1 MNSNNPRSQLFWL
14 FQSCGWIV
22 YAMLTEL
29 MIKIPSEEPWTIHIP
44 HLIIDVACGFLI
56 TLALRRFYN
65 CFSQQELNVKVA
77 LRIMLLL
84 IATLLWTQIKWVS
97 LQWLYGNWWQPMSWF
112 DFGTWTSASL
122 TMLSTW
128 TAFYYGIKIYLDNL
142 EQTQKAA
149 EATHLAK
156 ESQLKMLRYQLNPH
170 FMFNSINAICTLI
183 LKKESLQAVT
193 MLEKLCDLLR
203 HSLYTDPL
211 EKVAIKEEI
220 AMLRTYL
227 DIEQCRFADKLEVNI
242 NVAQQCNDL
251 LIPSLLIQP
260 LVENALKHG
269 MRADQKMVI
278 TISIEKTK
286 TALLINVA
294 DTGKGF
300 DDNKKTKTGIGLAN
314 CEQRLKL
321 IYGNSHRIEKGNATS
336 GGAWFCISLPING
349 LQS

>member
-1 MNSNNPRSQLFWL
+1 MNTSNPRSQLFWL
-14 FQSCGWIV
+14 FQICGWLV
-22 YAMLTEL
+22 YAILTEL
-29 MIKIPSEEPWTIHIP
+29 MIKVPSNEPWAIHIP
-44 HLIIDVACGFLI
+44 HLIIDTCFGFLI
-56 TLALRRFYN
+56 TLFLRKVFTYLSLLE
-65 CFSQQELNVKVA
+65 FKLKVA
-77 LRIMLLL
+77 LHIVVV
-84 IATLLWTQIKWVS
+84 ISATLIWTQIKWVT
-97 LQWLYGNWWQPMSWF
+97 LQWFYGNFWLPMSWF

-183 LKKESLQAVT
+183 LKKESLEAVK

-211 EKVAIKEEI
+211 EKVTIKEEI
-220 AMLRTYL
+220 AILRTYL
-227 DIEQCRFADKLEVNI
+227 DIEKCRFADKLSVNI
-242 NVAQQCNDL
+242 SVEEGCSEL
-251 LIPSLLIQP
+251 LIPSMLIQP

-269 MRADQKMVI
+269 MAADKTMAI
-278 TISIEKTK
+278 TIVIEKSKNT
-286 TALLINVA
+286 LIIKVS

-300 DDNKKTKTGIGLAN
+300 THNESTKRGIGLAN

-321 IYGNSHRIEKGNATS
+321 IYGKAQRIEKGNNSS
-336 GGAWFCISLPING
+336 GGAWVCMTLPING
-349 LQS
+349 LIK

>member
-1 MNSNNPRSQLFWL
+1 MNSNNPRSPLFWL

-65 CFSQQELNVKVA
+65 CSSQQELKVKVA
-77 LRIMLLL
+77 FRILLLL

-220 AMLRTYL
+220 AILRTYL

-242 NVAQQCNDL
+242 TVAQQCNEL

-278 TISIEKTK
+278 TINIEKTK
-286 TALLINVA
+286 NALLIKVA

-300 DDNKKTKTGIGLAN
+300 NDNKKTKRGIGLAN

-321 IYGNSHRIEKGNATS
+321 IYGNSHRIEKGNAST
-336 GGAWFCISLPING
+336 GGAWLCISLPINE
-349 LQS
+349 LQ

>member
-1 MNSNNPRSQLFWL
+1 VNTNNPRSQLFWL

-29 MIKIPSEEPWTIHIP
+29 MIKMPSEEPWTIHVP
-44 HLIIDVACGFLI
+44 HLIIDATFGFLI
-56 TLALRRFYN
+56 TLLLRKVYGLARVQ
-65 CFSQQELNVKVA
+65 SVKVKVT
-77 LRIMLLL
+77 LHIIFLVV
-84 IATLLWTQIKWVS
+84 ATLLWTQIKW
-97 LQWLYGNWWQPMSWF
+97 
-112 DFGTWTSASL
+112 T
-122 TMLSTW
+122 
-128 TAFYYGIKIYLDNL
+128 KIYLDNL

-211 EKVAIKEEI
+211 EKVSVKEEI
-220 AMLRTYL
+220 AILRTYL

-242 NVAQQCNDL
+242 SVAESCNDL

-269 MRADQKMVI
+269 MRAEQKMVI
-278 TISIEKTK
+278 TIAIEKTR
-286 TALLINVA
+286 TALLIKVA

-300 DDNKKTKTGIGLAN
+300 DENKKTKRGIGLAN

-321 IYGNSHRIEKGNATS
+321 MYGNSHRIEKGNVKT

-349 LQS
+349 LQQ

>member
-1 MNSNNPRSQLFWL
+1 VNTNNPRSQLFWL

-29 MIKIPSEEPWTIHIP
+29 MIKMPSEEPWTIHVP
-44 HLIIDVACGFLI
+44 HLIIDATFGFLI
-56 TLALRRFYN
+56 TLLLRKVYGLARVQ
-65 CFSQQELNVKVA
+65 SVKVKVT
-77 LRIMLLL
+77 LHIIFLVV
-84 IATLLWTQIKWVS
+84 ATLLWTQIKW
-97 LQWLYGNWWQPMSWF
+97 
-112 DFGTWTSASL
+112 
-122 TMLSTW
+122 
-128 TAFYYGIKIYLDNL
+128 
-142 EQTQKAA
+142 TQKAA

-211 EKVAIKEEI
+211 EKVSVKEEI
-220 AMLRTYL
+220 AILRTYL

-242 NVAQQCNDL
+242 SVAESCNDL

-269 MRADQKMVI
+269 MRAEQKMVI
-278 TISIEKTK
+278 TIAIEKTR
-286 TALLINVA
+286 TALLIKVA

-300 DDNKKTKTGIGLAN
+300 DENKKTKRGIGLAN

-321 IYGNSHRIEKGNATS
+321 MYGNSHRIEKGNVKT

-349 LQS
+349 LQQ

>member
-1 MNSNNPRSQLFWL
+1 MNAKNPRSHLFWL

-29 MIKIPSEEPWTIHIP
+29 MIKIPSEEPWSIHIP
-44 HLIIDVACGFLI
+44 HLIIDVTCGFLI
-56 TLALRRFYN
+56 TLALRRAYN
-65 CFSQQELNVKVA
+65 CSSKHAFKTKVA
-77 LRIMLLL
+77 SHLILLL
-84 IATLLWTQIKWVS
+84 TATLVWTQIKWVT
-97 LQWLYGNWWQPMSWF
+97 LQWLYGNGWLAMSWF

-128 TAFYYGIKIYLDNL
+128 TAFYYAIKIYLDNL

-183 LKKESLQAVT
+183 LKKESLQAVN

-220 AMLRTYL
+220 AILKTYL
-227 DIEQCRFADKLEVNI
+227 DIEQCRFTDRLEVNI
-242 NVAQQCNDL
+242 SVDKPCNDL

-278 TISIEKTK
+278 TINVEKTK
-286 TALLINVA
+286 TALLIKVA

-300 DDNKKTKTGIGLAN
+300 NDNKKSKRGIGLAN

-321 IYGNSHRIEKGNATS
+321 IYGNSHHIEKGNAKT
-336 GGAWFCISLPING
+336 GGAWLCISLPING
-349 LQS
+349 LQ

>member
-1 MNSNNPRSQLFWL
+1 MNTNNPRSQLFWL

-29 MIKIPSEEPWTIHIP
+29 MIKMPSEEPWTIHVP
-44 HLIIDVACGFLI
+44 HLIIDATFGFLI
-56 TLALRRFYN
+56 TLLLRKVYGLARV
-65 CFSQQELNVKVA
+65 QRVKVKVT
-77 LRIMLLL
+77 LHIIFLVV
-84 IATLLWTQIKWVS
+84 ATLLWTQIKWIT
-97 LQWLYGNWWQPMSWF
+97 LQWLYGNWWLPMSWF

-128 TAFYYGIKIYLDNL
+128 TAFYYGTKIYLDNL

-211 EKVAIKEEI
+211 EKVSVKEEI
-220 AMLRTYL
+220 AILRTYL

-242 NVAQQCNDL
+242 SVAEACNDL

-269 MRADQKMVI
+269 MRAEQKMVI
-278 TISIEKTK
+278 TIAIEKTR
-286 TALLINVA
+286 TALLIKVA

-300 DDNKKTKTGIGLAN
+300 DENKKTKRGIGLAN

-321 IYGNSHRIEKGNATS
+321 IYGNSHGIEKGNVKT

-349 LQS
+349 LQQ

>member
-1 MNSNNPRSQLFWL
+1 MNTSNPRGHLFWL
-14 FQSCGWIV
+14 FQICGWVV

-29 MIKIPSEEPWTIHIP
+29 MIKVPSDEPWTIHIP
-44 HLIIDVACGFLI
+44 HLIIDTICGFII
-56 TLALRRFYN
+56 TLSLRKVFTCINFIELKLKIALHIFI
-65 CFSQQELNVKVA
+65 V
-77 LRIMLLL
+77 IT
-84 IATLLWTQIKWVS
+84 ATLIWTQIKWIT
-97 LQWLYGNWWQPMSWF
+97 LQWFYGNFWQPMTWF

-122 TMLSTW
+122 TVLSTW

-149 EATHLAK
+149 QATHLAK

-183 LKKESLQAVT
+183 LKKESLEAVK

-211 EKVAIKEEI
+211 EKVTIKEEI
-220 AMLRTYL
+220 GILSNYL
-227 DIEQCRFADKLEVNI
+227 DIEKCRFTNKLVVDISVADG
-242 NVAQQCNDL
+242 CNEL
-251 LIPSLLIQP
+251 LIPSMLIQP

-269 MRADQKMVI
+269 MCSNQKMCI
-278 TISIEKTK
+278 TIAIEKTK
-286 TALLINVA
+286 SYLNIKVS

-300 DDNKKTKTGIGLAN
+300 GDESTNKRGIGLAN

-321 IYGNSHRIEKGNATS
+321 MYGKSHRIEKGNLS
-336 GGAWFCISLPING
+336 EGGAWVCITLPMSGHNK
-349 LQS
+349 

>member
-1 MNSNNPRSQLFWL
+1 MNSTNPRSHLFWL
-14 FQSCGWIV
+14 FQCCGWIV

-44 HLIIDVACGFLI
+44 HLVIDTAFGFFI
-56 TLALRRFYN
+56 TLFLRKAFRLFRFHGL
-65 CFSQQELNVKVA
+65 QVKV
-77 LRIMLLL
+77 IFHIVLLM
-84 IATLLWTQIKWVS
+84 IATVVWTQIKWVS
-97 LQWLYGNWWQPMSWF
+97 LQWLYGNWWLTMSWF
-112 DFGTWTSASL
+112 DFGTWNSASL

-183 LKKESLQAVT
+183 LKKESLQAVN

-220 AMLRTYL
+220 AILKTYL
-227 DIEQCRFADKLEVNI
+227 DIEQCRFTDRLEVNI
-242 NVAQQCNDL
+242 SVDEPCNDL

-278 TISIEKTK
+278 TINVEKTK
-286 TALLINVA
+286 NALLIKVA

-300 DDNKKTKTGIGLAN
+300 NDNKKSKRGIGLAN

-321 IYGNSHRIEKGNATS
+321 IYGNSHRIEKGNAKT
-336 GGAWFCISLPING
+336 GGAWLCISLPING
-349 LQS
+349 LQ